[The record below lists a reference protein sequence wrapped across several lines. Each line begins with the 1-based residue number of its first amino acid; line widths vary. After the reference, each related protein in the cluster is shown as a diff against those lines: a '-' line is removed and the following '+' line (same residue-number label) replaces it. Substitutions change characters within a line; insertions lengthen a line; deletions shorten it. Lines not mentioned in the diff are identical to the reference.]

1 MSGSRISIFG
11 MGYVGAVSGA
21 CLADLGHSIVGVDV
35 SRAKVDMINGGRSP
49 VVEEAIDELVAK
61 NVREGR
67 LKATADAEAAVLETD
82 VSFISAGT
90 PAGPDGAPAMGAV
103 RAVAESIGR
112 ALRRKSTPHTVV
124 VRSTVPPGATEDELA
139 PLLVQ
144 ASGRQVGEGLNVCFN
159 PEFLR
164 EGSSVKDFFN
174 PPQNII
180 GSMTEAGYEVVE
192 QVYADVEAPT
202 TRTTCRLAES
212 VKYLCNAFHAVKI
225 SFANEAGALVKAM
238 GMDGREAMAMFC
250 QDRQLNISPAY
261 LRPGFAFGGSCLPKD
276 LQALLSLGRGHGLEL
291 PFLSNVLVSN
301 AGHIERAYQMIS
313 REGRR
318 KVALFGLAF
327 KHGTDDLRASPLVTL
342 AERLIGRGF
351 ELCIHD
357 PFVETS
363 RLMGKNREFID
374 REIPHLE
381 RLMTRDPATAA
392 AGAEVVVVGHAG
404 KEAIAAIAANA
415 RGRRIVD
422 LQGVAEL
429 QNLEG
434 GRYEGICW

>member
-1 MSGSRISIFG
+1 MSDSRISIFG

-35 SRAKVDMINGGRSP
+35 SRQKVEMINGGRSP

-61 NVREGR
+61 NVAEGR
-67 LKATADAEAAVLETD
+67 LKATEDAEAAVLETD

-90 PAGPDGAPAMGAV
+90 PPGPDGAPAMGAV
-103 RAVAESIGR
+103 LAVAESIGQ
-112 ALRRKSTPHTVV
+112 ALRRKSTAHTVV
-124 VRSTVPPGATEDELA
+124 VRSTVPPGATEDQIA
-139 PLLVQ
+139 PLLAQ
-144 ASGRQVGEGLNVCFN
+144 ASGRAVGEGLNVCFN

-164 EGSSVKDFFN
+164 EGSSVKDFFS

-180 GSMTEAGYEVVE
+180 GSMTPEGYEVVE
-192 QVYADVEAPT
+192 SVYARLEAPT

-225 SFANEAGALVKAM
+225 SFANEAGALLKSL

-250 QDRQLNISPAY
+250 QDTQLNISPAY

-276 LQALLSLGRGHGLEL
+276 LQALLALARNRGVEL
-291 PFLSNVLVSN
+291 PFLGNVLVSN
-301 AGHIERAYQMIS
+301 AGHIERAFQMIAS
-313 REGRR
+313 EGRK

-342 AERLIGRGF
+342 AERLLGRGF
-351 ELCIHD
+351 ELRIHD

-381 RLMTRDPATAA
+381 RLMTRDAADATAW
-392 AGAEVVVVGHAG
+392 AEVIVIGHVG
-404 KEAIAAIAANA
+404 KEAAAAIAAQA
-415 RGRRIVD
+415 GGRRIVD
-422 LQGVAEL
+422 LQGVREL
-429 QNLEG
+429 QAAG